1 MGDVLSLGEL
11 LGGGYHAGIV
21 NQLVDCDQ

>member
-1 MGDVLSLGEL
+1 LSLGEL